1 VLTTVYFDDNALLE
15 TDEVENEFLKGNLS
29 PEFVPLETP
38 VAEQSPHRGFSVG
51 RLATHVSGE
60 LAEALGDGPIAR
72 RLWHQPLT
80 RRLTS

>member
-15 TDEVENEFLKGNLS
+15 TDEVENEFLKGDL
-29 PEFVPLETP
+29 PREFVLLETP

-51 RLATHVSGE
+51 GSATHIPGE
-60 LAEALGDGPIAR
+60 LADAFGDGTMAWRLR
-72 RLWHQPLT
+72 REPLT